1 MQFDYDIAF
10 PEQNTQE
17 LHEIMLSP
25 IAKKHSEAQKR
36 DAIRYR
42 RALGYV
48 CKPIGK
54 INCYKLL
61 ENSNEIRII
70 ERASHIHVVY
80 LKQVSKVSKDFT
92 TSKIHLQLDLT
103 LQLPRV
109 IRTEFLFTISIQY
122 QADKQRERLPDPV
135 PNSLNQHYK
144 NYAPDS
150 KENY

>member
-1 MQFDYDIAF
+1 MILLF
-10 PEQNTQE
+10 QNRTHRNWMKLCCRQQQ
-17 LHEIMLSP
+17 
-25 IAKKHSEAQKR
+25 KNSEAQKR
-36 DAIRYR
+36 DAIHYR
-42 RALGYV
+42 RAPSYV
-48 CKPIGK
+48 CKPIRK

-70 ERASHIHVVY
+70 ERASYIHAVY
-80 LKQVSKVSKDFT
+80 LKQVSKVCKDFT

-109 IRTEFLFTISIQY
+109 IKTEFLFTISIQY
-122 QADKQRERLPDPV
+122 QADKQRDRLPDPV

-150 KENY
+150 KENN